1 MKVSGF
7 TFVRNAIKFD
17 YPIVEAIS
25 SILPICDEFVVAVG
39 KSEDGTLELVKS
51 ISSDKINIIE
61 TIWNNSLRSGGSVLA
76 DETNKAFASI
86 SDESDWAFYIQGD
99 EVIHE
104 AQLTTIYDA
113 MLLYKDDKTV
123 DGLLFNYSH
132 FYGSYNFVGDSRR
145 WYRNEIRI
153 IRNNKEISSYKDAQ
167 GFRKNGCKLNVKIID
182 ATVYHYGWVKPP
194 EAQQAKQQTFH
205 KLWHSDDWMKINIP
219 QVDKFDYSAIDSLK
233 HFKGSHPKVMLD
245 RISKMNWDFSY
256 DFTKKRISY
265 ILKISLFIEKNF
277 GWRIGEYKN
286 YKNI

>member
-51 ISSDKINIIE
+51 ISSD
-61 TIWNNSLRSGGSVLA
+61 
-76 DETNKAFASI
+76 
-86 SDESDWAFYIQGD
+86 
-99 EVIHE
+99 
-104 AQLTTIYDA
+104 
-113 MLLYKDDKTV
+113 
-123 DGLLFNYSH
+123 
-132 FYGSYNFVGDSRR
+132 
-145 WYRNEIRI
+145 
-153 IRNNKEISSYKDAQ
+153 
-167 GFRKNGCKLNVKIID
+167 
-182 ATVYHYGWVKPP
+182 
-194 EAQQAKQQTFH
+194 
-205 KLWHSDDWMKINIP
+205 KINIP

-286 YKNI
+286 YKII